1 MNGQELFAAL
11 GCVDDEL
18 VAEAENYTAR
28 KVIPFSVRRFGGA
41 LAACICLLIGWA
53 IFAQSGL
60 KSAEIAK
67 DSNTKEMTTE
77 AAVEETETEEMETE
91 ETVIETGSAANGTGY
106 MIIAQAPPIFQRYK
120 ATPDTGLTNG
130 TLVVSEDLQKTVDQT
145 AYSNFVGTP
154 RFLVA
159 FDLYRD
165 GEKIDPNSGE
175 YAKEVQRLTELGY
188 EFRTLYVKQRDKS
201 VKVQT
206 CALMTTKLLQEK
218 DLSAEY
224 GYFLYF
230 PENEN
235 GTALDWNN
243 VAKLSGL
250 PTSED
255 AAVTKDYD

>member
-18 VAEAENYTAR
+18 VAEAENYTTR

-77 AAVEETETEEMETE
+77 
-91 ETVIETGSAANGTGY
+91 ETVIENGSAANGTGY

-145 AYSNFVGTP
+145 AYAQLTGTP

-230 PENEN
+230 PENED

-250 PTSED
+250 PTPED